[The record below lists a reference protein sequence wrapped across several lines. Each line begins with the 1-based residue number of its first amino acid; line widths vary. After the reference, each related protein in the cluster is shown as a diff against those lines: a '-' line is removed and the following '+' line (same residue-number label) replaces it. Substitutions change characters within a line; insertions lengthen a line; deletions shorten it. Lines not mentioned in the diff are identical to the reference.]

1 MNTFSTRMEP
11 PSRKP
16 NCRPIIVTTGIIALR
31 SVCLM
36 TTTVSRT
43 PLARAVRTKSSCST
57 SMNEARVKR
66 AITAATAAP
75 SVREGR
81 M

>member
-1 MNTFSTRMEP
+1 L
-11 PSRKP
+11 
-16 NCRPIIVTTGIIALR
+16 I
-31 SVCLM
+31 

-57 SMNEARVKR
+57 SMNDARVKR

-75 SVREGR
+75 SVSDGR